1 MPETKQR
8 HCGIELLRM
17 LSMFFICVLHTLGQG
32 MVLSYSKA
40 GTPGYAVAW
49 FLETGAY
56 CAVNCYALISGFVG
70 RKSKFKLSRPLI
82 IWLEVAFYTIFIT
95 AGYAIFKPELI
106 LEGTW
111 LNAIFPIMHNQYW
124 YMTAYIGMIIF
135 SPVMNKAINELPI
148 RTLSLTFA
156 GVLVV
161 MCLLPAIFNV
171 SIFGL
176 SGGYSAFWLCIM
188 YMAGGWISRL
198 REEKNFKPRAWISVI
213 VYFSSV
219 GLALLLKL
227 LGFGRWV
234 NYTSPFIVISG
245 VALFLACMEFEPKN
259 KAVRSVITFLAPSSL
274 AVYLI
279 HVHPIIWDD
288 IVKGFAKSF
297 AADPWYLLAI
307 KSIGAA
313 LAIFFVCSLID
324 LARRGIFR
332 LSRIGKLLSVVDSKL
347 EKLFFKQKTKSE

>member
-1 MPETKQR
+1 MAETKQR

-17 LSMFFICVLHTLGQG
+17 LSMFFICMLHTLGQG
-32 MVLSYSKA
+32 MVLGYSKV
-40 GTPGYAVAW
+40 GTFEYAVAW
-49 FLETGAY
+49 FLEIGAY

-82 IWLEVAFYTIFIT
+82 IWLEVAFYTILIT

-106 LEGTW
+106 VEGTW
-111 LNAIFPIMHNQYW
+111 LNAFFPIMKVQYW
-124 YMTAYIGMIIF
+124 YMTAYMGMIIF
-135 SPVMNKAINELPI
+135 APIMNKAINELPI
-148 RTLSLTFA
+148 RTLSLTLA

-161 MCLLPAIFNV
+161 MCLLPAIFDV
-171 SIFGL
+171 SVFGL

-188 YMAGGWISRL
+188 YIAGGWISRL
-198 REEKNFKPRAWISVI
+198 KEEKSFKPKIWLSVI
-213 VYFSSV
+213 VYFVSV

-245 VALFLACMEFEPKN
+245 VALFLACMEFDPKN
-259 KAVRSVITFLAPSSL
+259 KAVRSAITFFAPSSL

-279 HVHPIIWDD
+279 HVHPLIWDD
-288 IVKGFAKSF
+288 LVKGFAKSF

-307 KSIGAA
+307 KSMGSA
-313 LAIFFVCSLID
+313 LAIFFACSLID
-324 LARRGIFR
+324 LIRRGLFK
-332 LSRIGKLLSVVDSKL
+332 LSHIGKLLSFIDSKL
-347 EKLFFKQKTKSE
+347 EKLLFNTKNET